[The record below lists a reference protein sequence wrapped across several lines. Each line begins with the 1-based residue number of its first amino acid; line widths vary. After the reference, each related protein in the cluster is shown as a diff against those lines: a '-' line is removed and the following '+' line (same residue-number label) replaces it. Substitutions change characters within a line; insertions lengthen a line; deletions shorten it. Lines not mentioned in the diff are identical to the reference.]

1 MEKKFENHAEI
12 SAVDNLTEEEL
23 QNLEKK
29 IRETR
34 LARKK
39 EAEEKAL
46 AERKEREAKLSTEK
60 KARAQAVE
68 DAFKRASEAADEANK
83 LLNEFIKDYKY
94 FHWTTSS
101 TVTRP
106 QSLWDAFV
114 QNFFNF

>member
-1 MEKKFENHAEI
+1 MEKKFENRAEI
-12 SAVDNLTEEEL
+12 SVDNLAEEEL
-23 QNLEKK
+23 QDLEKR

-34 LARKK
+34 LARKR
-39 EAEEKAL
+39 EAAEKAL
-46 AERKEREAKLSTEK
+46 AERKEKEAKLSSEK

-68 DAFKRASEAADEANK
+68 EAFKKAADAAEEANK
-83 LLNEFIKDYKY
+83 LLNEFIKDYHY

-106 QSLWDAFV
+106 QSLWDVFV

>member
-1 MEKKFENHAEI
+1 MEKKFENRAEI
-12 SAVDNLTEEEL
+12 SVDNLAEEEL

-46 AERKEREAKLSTEK
+46 AERKEREAKLSAEK

-83 LLNEFIKDYKY
+83 LLNEFVKDYKY

-101 TVTRP
+101 TVARP